1 MDENVIYNV
10 FLFIVIPLMMT
21 LAFADKKSKLIF
33 GFLIIGISV
42 CLLASETNSLI
53 FRCINKDFFYYS
65 TTISPMVEELLKAF
79 PLIFTLF
86 FIYDNPTPKT
96 STSIGLAIGVGFAVF
111 ENIILYFQNGAD
123 QSILWSLARGVGAGM
138 MHGLCGGALGFGIC
152 FIRNYGKGYFFGL
165 VGILS
170 TIMIYHGVYNLLVQT
185 DELRIYGILLPVV
198 TAVFFTPLNI
208 AYEKKKNSQT
218 DSGCS

>member
-1 MDENVIYNV
+1 MGGNVIYNV
-10 FLFIVIPLMMT
+10 FLFIVIPLLMT
-21 LAFADKKSKLIF
+21 LFFADKKSKLIF

-42 CLLASETNSLI
+42 CLLASETNSAI
-53 FRCINKDFFYYS
+53 FSYINKDFFYYS
-65 TTISPMVEELLKAF
+65 TTISPMVEELLKSV

-96 STSIGLAIGVGFAVF
+96 SVSIGLAIGVGFAIF

-123 QSILWSLARGVGAGM
+123 QTILWSLARGIGAGM

-152 FIRNYGKGYFFGL
+152 FIKNYRKGYFFGII
-165 VGILS
+165 GILS

-185 DELRIYGILLPVV
+185 EELKILGILLPVV
-198 TAVFFTPLNI
+198 TVAFLVPLNI
-208 AYEKKKNSQT
+208 AYERRKNLNEN
-218 DSGCS
+218 